1 MGADLPNRF
10 VSRCPE
16 QFKILAGR
24 GPRAIGGSNGWPK
37 PFRPQTC
44 CYYGCAIDYAIACAR
59 DPRPSQA
66 PGTTG
71 QEQTRKKQIIRSAAT
86 RPPVSKNLQGY
97 AVSAERRKGT
107 GTLTPTLLL
116 IAQELEAQWPLAEY
130 LDTLFF

>member
-1 MGADLPNRF
+1 MVGQNRF
-10 VSRCPE
+10 D
-16 QFKILAGR
+16 L
-24 GPRAIGGSNGWPK
+24 
-37 PFRPQTC
+37 RPAATTD
-44 CYYGCAIDYAIACAR
+44 A
-59 DPRPSQA
+59 PS
-66 PGTTG
+66 
-71 QEQTRKKQIIRSAAT
+71 IMRSPT

>member
-1 MGADLPNRF
+1 MVGQNRF
-10 VSRCPE
+10 DLRPAATTDAPSIMRSRAP
-16 QFKILAGR
+16 A
-24 GPRAIGGSNGWPK
+24 
-37 PFRPQTC
+37 
-44 CYYGCAIDYAIACAR
+44 AR

-86 RPPVSKNLQGY
+86 RPPVSKNLQDY

>member
-1 MGADLPNRF
+1 MVGQTRFDLRPAATTDAPSIMR
-10 VSRCPE
+10 SRAPAAPDH
-16 QFKILAGR
+16 L
-24 GPRAIGGSNGWPK
+24 
-37 PFRPQTC
+37 RPQ
-44 CYYGCAIDYAIACAR
+44 
-59 DPRPSQA
+59 
-66 PGTTG
+66 G
-71 QEQTRKKQIIRSAAT
+71 QRAKNKRKKQIIRSAAT